1 MNTDK
6 AVSDCDFRFQISN
19 FRFFSD
25 FKSQVLNLEFLFD
38 SKSQISNLKFIP
50 VHSRLFAAKIFFLF
64 LLCLFVAAVAKAQ
77 DAPLPSPSPS
87 PITAQNFHQWGAVT
101 LFNGLPSDNVRAIAQ
116 TRDGVLWF
124 GTDNGLTRFDGRR
137 VQTVALETAT
147 VESSRIFALEIAR
160 DGTLWVGTERGA
172 YFLQNDVFKKIEATA
187 EFAITAIL
195 PREENVYLST
205 AEGVVFRLTAAGDE
219 SSFAVENITGEPLVG
234 SDGKPLR
241 ITGLIQKDGTLVAGT
256 RSRSILVFENNRF
269 FETFSRPRP
278 FFVNALAQD
287 ASGSGGA
294 WLGADAK
301 TGESGFFS
309 LRDIGRPEKIG
320 GDLGNVLAIESDA
333 GGVWVGTQAKGLF
346 YFLGAQQAKN
356 FTFENTAG
364 GLRSNTIYALF
375 VDREGVLWI
384 GTNRGVSRF
393 DASSPFNQI
402 LSAENSN
409 GNFIRVLYQT
419 RDGRVFAGTNRGLY
433 EFNGA
438 GWLEIPNFSAR
449 AVYTI
454 SENSLNQTLF
464 ATPGGVFSLDG
475 KQVLA
480 GDARSTAE
488 FQGKTYAAV
497 FGRGV
502 VQIDGANQTQIFA
515 NDSPTALYADTE
527 RLWIGTAKGEVFTFD
542 GRQARQ
548 EKSLE
553 ALRESAVRKIAQDG
567 EGNLWLGGA
576 SGLFR
581 FKNGELQNVIANRDV
596 RDFLLG
602 GGAEIWA
609 ATLNGGLIHVK
620 PDENFGWIT
629 AALNVEQGLP
639 SEQIFALLRRGE
651 NQMLIGTNRGVV
663 SYAPSAVAPQ
673 IIASRILS
681 QRLHSNEEASQTIKL
696 DYPQNSILVEVAGL
710 SSRTFPEQFQY
721 AFFLKNAAG
730 EILEKRLSSETQF
743 APANLDAGEYRI
755 EARAFNKDLL
765 VSEPLIIR
773 FSIDREPFPWTATAL
788 GVLLAIALVALM
800 WAIVERKR
808 ISNRNRELA
817 AARFDL
823 ANEAERE
830 RKRIARDLH
839 DQTLADLRNLMLKT
853 DKLPSDNS
861 DFRAEIESVST
872 EIRRICED
880 LSPSVLENVGLVAAL
895 EFLLSHT
902 IENYKFSAAENLE
915 ESLNFSPNAQMQIY
929 RIAQEI
935 LNNIKRHSDAD
946 TVEMKIEMSDA
957 DGEFILSISDN
968 GAPFAPARKT
978 ARGRGISNVKSRAAL
993 IKARAVWR
1001 TNETGNTLF
1010 ELRKS
1015 GQNRLR

>member
-1 MNTDK
+1 
-6 AVSDCDFRFQISN
+6 
-19 FRFFSD
+19 
-25 FKSQVLNLEFLFD
+25 VLETIES
-38 SKSQISNLKFIP
+38 SKIL
-50 VHSRLFAAKIFFLF
+50 
-64 LLCLFVAAVAKAQ
+64 
-77 DAPLPSPSPS
+77 
-87 PITAQNFHQWGAVT
+87 
-101 LFNGLPSDNVRAIAQ
+101 
-116 TRDGVLWF
+116 
-124 GTDNGLTRFDGRR
+124 
-137 VQTVALETAT
+137 ALETAP
-147 VESSRIFALEIAR
+147 

-172 YFLQNDVFKKIEATA
+172 YFLQNDAFRKIA
-187 EFAITAIL
+187 ETVDFAITAIL
-195 PREENVYLST
+195 PRENVYFST
-205 AEGVVFRLTAAGDE
+205 ADGIVFRLTADNE
-219 SSFAVENITGEPLVG
+219 NSFAVEKIPAEALVG
-234 SDGKPLR
+234 SDGKLLK
-241 ITGLIQKDGTLVAGT
+241 ITGLMQKDGTLVAAT
-256 RSRSILVFENNRF
+256 RSRSILVFENGEF

-287 ASGSGGA
+287 ESGNA

-301 TGESGFFS
+301 KEASGFFS

-320 GDLGNVLAIESDA
+320 GDLGNVLAIEAHA
-333 GGVWVGTQAKGLF
+333 GNAWVGTQAKGLF
-346 YFLGAQQAKN
+346 YFRGAEQLKN

-393 DASSPFNQI
+393 DASSPFNRI

-409 GNFIRVLYQT
+409 GNFVRALYRTKGGQI
-419 RDGRVFAGTNRGLY
+419 FAGTNRGL
-433 EFNGA
+433 FRFDGA
-438 GWLEIPNFSAR
+438 DWLEIPNFAAR

-454 SENSLNQTLF
+454 SENAQNQALF
-464 ATPGGVFSLDG
+464 ATPTGIFSLDG
-475 KQVLA
+475 KLVLA
-480 GDARSTAE
+480 GDARSTTE

-502 VQIDGANQTQIFA
+502 VQIEGANQTPIF
-515 NDSPTALYADTE
+515 NHDSPTALFADAE
-527 RLWIGTAKGEVFTFD
+527 KLWIGTAKGEVFAFD
-542 GRQARQ
+542 GKETKQ
-548 EKSLE
+548 EKAFE
-553 ALRESAVRKIAQDG
+553 ALREAAVRKIAKDG
-567 EGNLWLGGA
+567 AGNLWLGGTN
-576 SGLFR
+576 GLFR
-581 FKNGELQNVIANRDV
+581 LKNGELQNVIANREV
-596 RDFLLG
+596 RDFLAS
-602 GGAEIWA
+602 GAEIWA

-620 PDENFGWIT
+620 ADENFGWIT
-629 AALNVEQGLP
+629 AALNVEYGLP
-639 SEQIFALLRRGE
+639 SEQIFALLRQE
-651 NQMLIGTNRGVV
+651 NQLLIGTNRGVV
-663 SYAPSAVAPQ
+663 AYAPSAIAPQ

-681 QRLHSNEEASQTIKL
+681 QRLHSAEEAARTIQL
-696 DYPQNSILVEVAGL
+696 EYTQNSILVEVAGL

-721 AFFLKNAAG
+721 AFFLKNSSG
-730 EILEKRLSSETQF
+730 ETLEKRLSSDAQF

-765 VSEPLIIR
+765 ASEPLIIR

-788 GVLLAIALVALM
+788 GVLLAIALVALI
-800 WAIVERKR
+800 WAIIERKR
-808 ISNRNRELA
+808 IARRNRELA

-853 DKLPSDNS
+853 DKLPADNS

-935 LNNIKRHSDAD
+935 LSNIKRHSDAD
-946 TVEMKIEMSDA
+946 AVEMKIELSA
-957 DGEFILSISDN
+957 DDEFILSISDN
-968 GAPFAPARKT
+968 GTPFAPAADT
-978 ARGRGISNVKSRAAL
+978 AKGRGISNVKSRAAL
-993 IKARAVWR
+993 IKARVLWQ
-1001 TNETGNTLF
+1001 TNENGNTLF
-1010 ELRKS
+1010 ELRKLRRQKTES
-1015 GQNRLR
+1015 GQQSDFEIRR

>member
-1 MNTDK
+1 MKTDE
-6 AVSDCDFRFQISN
+6 AIFGCDFKFQISN
-19 FRFFSD
+19 FKSLFD
-25 FKSQVLNLEFLFD
+25 FKFQT
-38 SKSQISNLKFIP
+38 SNLGFQILSFKFFR
-50 VHSRLFAAKIFFLF
+50 VHSRLLAAKIFFLF
-64 LLCLFVAAVAKAQ
+64 LLFSSGAQAQ
-77 DAPLPSPSPS
+77 DAPSPSPT

-116 TRDGVLWF
+116 TPDGVLWF

-137 VQTVALETAT
+137 VQTVALES
-147 VESSRIFALEIAR
+147 VESSKIFALEIAR

-172 YFLQNDVFKKIEATA
+172 YFQQNDAFKKIEETGD
-187 EFAITAIL
+187 FAITSIL
-195 PREENVYLST
+195 PRENIYLST
-205 AEGVVFRLTAAGDE
+205 AGGAVFKLTSTGE
-219 SSFAVENITGEPLVG
+219 TSFAVEKIPTEALAG
-234 SDGKPLR
+234 SDGKLLKF
-241 ITGLIQKDGTLVAGT
+241 TGLIQKDGTLVAAT
-256 RSRSILVFENNRF
+256 RSRSILVLENGEF

-287 ASGSGGA
+287 ESGNA

-301 TGESGFFS
+301 SGESGFFS
-309 LRDIGRPEKIG
+309 LRDIARPEKIG
-320 GDLGNVLAIESDA
+320 GDLGNVLAIEADS
-333 GGVWVGTQAKGLF
+333 GGAWVGTQAKGLS
-346 YFLGAQQAKN
+346 YFRGAQQLKN
-356 FTFENTAG
+356 YTFENTAG

-393 DASSPFNQI
+393 DASSPFNRI

-409 GNFIRVLYQT
+409 GNFVRTLYQT
-419 RDGRVFAGTNRGLY
+419 KGGRIFAGTNRGLF
-433 EFNGA
+433 ELDGA
-438 GWLEIPNFSAR
+438 NWLEIPNFAPR

-464 ATPGGVFSLDG
+464 ATPTGIFSLDG
-475 KQVLA
+475 KQILA
-480 GDARSTAE
+480 GDARAIVE
-488 FQGKTYAAV
+488 FRGKTYAAV
-497 FGRGV
+497 FARGI

-515 NDSPTALYADTE
+515 HDAPTALYADGE
-527 RLWIGTAKGEVFTFD
+527 KLWIGTAKGEIFSFD
-542 GRQARQ
+542 GKETKQ

-553 ALRESAVRKIAQDG
+553 PLREAAIRKIAKDG
-567 EGNLWLGGA
+567 EGSLWFGGT

-581 FKNGELQNVIANRDV
+581 FKNGELQNVIANREV

-602 GGAEIWA
+602 SAGIWA
-609 ATLNGGLIHVK
+609 ATLNGGLVHVK
-620 PDENFGWIT
+620 PDENFGWI
-629 AALNVEQGLP
+629 AADLNVEQGLP
-639 SEQIFALLRRGE
+639 SEQIFALLRRRE
-651 NQMLIGTNRGVV
+651 NQLLIGTNRGVV
-663 SYAPSAVAPQ
+663 AYAPSAIPPQ
-673 IIASRILS
+673 IIAARILS
-681 QRLHSNEEASQTIKL
+681 QRLHNAEEAARTIKL
-696 DYPQNSILVEVAGL
+696 EYPQNSILVEVAGL

-721 AFFLKNAAG
+721 AFFLKNSKG
-730 EILEKRLSSETQF
+730 ETLEKKLSSDAQF
-743 APANLDAGEYRI
+743 APANLDAGEYQI

-765 VSEPLIIR
+765 ASEPLIIR
-773 FSIDREPFPWTATAL
+773 FSIDREPFPLMATAL
-788 GVLLAIALVALM
+788 GVLLAIALIALI

-853 DKLPSDNS
+853 DKLPLDTS

-880 LSPSVLENVGLVAAL
+880 LSPSVLENVGLTAAL
-895 EFLLSHT
+895 EFLLSRT
-902 IENYKFSAAENLE
+902 IENYKFAAAENLE

-935 LNNIKRHSDAD
+935 LSNIKRHSDAD
-946 TVEMKIEMSDA
+946 AVEMKIEISA
-957 DGEFILSISDN
+957 ENEFILSISDN
-968 GAPFAPARKT
+968 GTPFAPAAKT
-978 ARGRGISNVKSRAAL
+978 TRGRGISNVKSRAAL
-993 IKARAVWR
+993 IKAEVFWR

-1010 ELRKS
+1010 ELRK
-1015 GQNRLR
+1015 

>member
-6 AVSDCDFRFQISN
+6 ADFKFQIPNSK
-19 FRFFSD
+19 FLCVHTWR
-25 FKSQVLNLEFLFD
+25 FLF
-38 SKSQISNLKFIP
+38 KTFL
-50 VHSRLFAAKIFFLF
+50 LF
-64 LLCLFVAAVAKAQ
+64 LLLTSVTAAQ
-77 DAPLPSPSPS
+77 DAPSPSPTPT
-87 PITAQNFHQWGAVT
+87 PIIAQNFHQWGAVT

-137 VQTVALETAT
+137 VQTIPLENI
-147 VESSRIFALEIAR
+147 ESSRIFALEIAR
-160 DGTLWVGTERGA
+160 DRALWIGTERGA
-172 YFLQNDVFKKIEATA
+172 YFLRNDAFKKIEETA
-187 EFAITAIL
+187 NYAITSIL
-195 PREENVYLST
+195 PGENIYLST
-205 AEGVVFRLTAAGDE
+205 ADGVVFKLTPNNE
-219 SSFAVENITGEPLVG
+219 NSFAVEKIPAEALVD
-234 SDGKPLR
+234 SDGKLLK
-241 ITGLIQKDGTLVAGT
+241 ITGLIQKNGMLIAGT
-256 RSRSILVFENNRF
+256 RSRSILVLENGEF

-287 ASGSGGA
+287 ESGNA
-294 WLGADAK
+294 WLGADARN
-301 TGESGFFS
+301 GDSGFFS
-309 LRDIGRPEKIG
+309 LRDIARPEKIG
-320 GDLGNVLAIESDA
+320 GDLGNVLAIETEA
-333 GGVWVGTQAKGLF
+333 GGAWVGAQAKGLF
-346 YFLGAQQAKN
+346 YFRDARQLRN

-409 GNFIRVLYQT
+409 GNFVRALYQT
-419 RDGRVFAGTNRGLY
+419 KDKRIYAGTNRGL
-433 EFNGA
+433 FAQDGA
-438 GWLEIPNFSAR
+438 NWLEIPNFAAR

-454 SENSLNQTLF
+454 SENSQNQTLF
-464 ATPGGVFSLDG
+464 ATPTGIFSLDG
-475 KQVLA
+475 KQILA
-480 GDARSTAE
+480 GDMRGSAE

-497 FGRGV
+497 FGRGI
-502 VQIDGANQTQIFA
+502 VQTDGASQTQIFA
-515 NDSPTALYADTE
+515 NDAPTALFSDAE
-527 RLWIGTAKGEVFTFD
+527 KLWIGTAKGEVFSFD
-542 GRQARQ
+542 GKETRA

-553 ALRESAVRKIAQDG
+553 ALRGAAVRKITKDA
-567 EGNLWLGGA
+567 EGSLWFGGT

-581 FKNGELQNVIANRDV
+581 LKNGELQNVIANRDV

-602 GGAEIWA
+602 GAEIWA
-609 ATLNGGLIHVK
+609 ATLNGGLIHIK
-620 PDENFGWIT
+620 ADENFGWIT
-629 AALNVEQGLP
+629 ADLNVEQGLP
-639 SEQIFALLRRGE
+639 SEQIFTLLKAE
-651 NQMLIGTNRGVV
+651 NRLLIGTNRGVV
-663 SYAPSAVAPQ
+663 TYAPSAIPPQ
-673 IIASRILS
+673 IIATRVLS
-681 QRLHSNEEASQTIKL
+681 QRLHNAEELAHTIKL
-696 DYPQNSILVEVAGL
+696 DYPQNSVLVEVAGL

-721 AFFLKNAAG
+721 SFFLKNSNG
-730 EILEKRLSSETQF
+730 DVLEKRLSSDAQF
-743 APANLDAGEYRI
+743 APANLDAGEYQI

-765 VSEPLIIR
+765 ASEPLIIR

-788 GVLLAIALVALM
+788 GVLLAIALIALI

-853 DKLPSDNS
+853 DKLPLDNS

-880 LSPSVLENVGLVAAL
+880 LSPSVLENVGLTAAL

-915 ESLNFSPNAQMQIY
+915 ENLNFSPNTQMQIY

-935 LNNIKRHSDAD
+935 LNNIKQHSDAD
-946 TVEMKIEMSDA
+946 SVEMKIEISA

-968 GAPFAPARKT
+968 GTPFAPAADT
-978 ARGRGISNVKSRAAL
+978 TRGRGISNVKSRAAL
-993 IKARAVWR
+993 IKAKVSWQ

-1010 ELRKS
+1010 ELRK
-1015 GQNRLR
+1015 